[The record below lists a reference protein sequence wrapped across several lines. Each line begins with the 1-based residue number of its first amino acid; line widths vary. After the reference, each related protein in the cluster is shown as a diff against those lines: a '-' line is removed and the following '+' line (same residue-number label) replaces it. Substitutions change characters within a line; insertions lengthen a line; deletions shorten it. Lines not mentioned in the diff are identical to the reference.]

1 MVYYL
6 HGFASPKV
14 HSFCQDWI
22 FIHKIYTFVKT
33 VTNSFMKKNLFVFS
47 LALLGLMIAFS
58 SCKKSTP
65 KSKTELI
72 SRTWKAQKVES
83 KSNGASTAT
92 VVFQEGASGNTAS
105 GYAGYRLSFNKTGFT
120 LVDDN
125 QVNSSGTWTFD
136 TNETNINFT
145 VPSNANFKPASV
157 AVITLSETALTIRYT
172 EVNPKGQSSERT
184 IYLVPAG

>member
-1 MVYYL
+1 
-6 HGFASPKV
+6 
-14 HSFCQDWI
+14 
-22 FIHKIYTFVKT
+22 
-33 VTNSFMKKNLFVFS
+33 MKKNLFVFS

-72 SRTWKAQKVES
+72 SRTWKAQKVEL
-83 KSNGASTAT
+83 NGT
-92 VVFQEGASGNTAS
+92 VVFQDGVANPTENYSA
-105 GYAGYRLSFNKTGFT
+105 YRLSFNKTGFT
-120 LVDDN
+120 LVDN
-125 QVNSSGTWTFD
+125 NLVNSSGTWTFD

-172 EVNPKGQSSERT
+172 DVNPKGQSSERT